1 MPNSAHGALSVDA
14 NPLGSQGRGTHT
26 GFHQWQVSLHWA
38 KKVPFLS
45 VGTWCESRARVNGEA
60 LWSVAAPSLLMPVD
74 PKVKTSV
81 KYLPFFV
88 IKVSLNVPL
97 NFRAA
102 SGKVD
107 SFLMQSDTLSVCWG
121 SPRPQNPG

>member
-1 MPNSAHGALSVDA
+1 M
-14 NPLGSQGRGTHT
+14 
-26 GFHQWQVSLHWA
+26 
-38 KKVPFLS
+38 
-45 VGTWCESRARVNGEA
+45 NGEA
-60 LWSVAAPSLLMPVD
+60 LWSVATPSLLMPVD

-107 SFLMQSDTLSVCWG
+107 SFLMQGGTHSACWG